1 LNKLLGTFNYINRS
15 GHCQSKSTVLVLDF
29 LQDTALEGM
38 EADIYLAF
46 FQLQTQKHKLQLKY
60 NSFSIIYC

>member
-1 LNKLLGTFNYINRS
+1 
-15 GHCQSKSTVLVLDF
+15 
-29 LQDTALEGM
+29 M

-60 NSFSIIYC
+60 NSFS